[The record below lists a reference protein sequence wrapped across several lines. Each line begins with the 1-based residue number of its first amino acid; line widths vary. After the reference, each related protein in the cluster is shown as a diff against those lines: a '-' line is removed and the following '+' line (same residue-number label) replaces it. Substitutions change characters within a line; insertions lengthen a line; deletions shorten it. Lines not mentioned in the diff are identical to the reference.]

1 MNETERII
9 GDSLEIYSD
18 LIKDKNDESN
28 KKPKFIKNIIFKRYH
43 KKLVKIV
50 KKMYNANKPLTR
62 ANLAEYFTYIFN
74 NYPPYGTFKH
84 VSVVKMLQSSIVAVF
99 KLDNI
104 KAKFIIREDEKTFNL
119 VLAITNPN
127 TEVVSNYDINLETL
141 YSDDTKFKDKL
152 ESINNSIHKD
162 IADYILDA
170 ISLDNVQNE
179 NEV

>member
-18 LIKDKNDESN
+18 LIKSKNDESD
-28 KKPKFIKNIIFKRYH
+28 KRPKFIKNIIFKRYY

-50 KKMYNANKPLTR
+50 KKLYKANKPLTR
-62 ANLAEYFTYIFN
+62 ANLVEYFTYIYN
-74 NYPPYGTFKH
+74 NYPPYGTYKH
-84 VSVVKMLQSSIVAVF
+84 MSVVKMLSSSIVAVF
-99 KLDNI
+99 KVDNI

-119 VLAITNPN
+119 VLAITNTN
-127 TEVVSNYDINLETL
+127 TEVVQNYDINLETL
-141 YSDDTKFKDKL
+141 YSDDTRFKDKL
-152 ESINNSIHKD
+152 ESINNSIHQD

-170 ISLDNVQNE
+170 ISLDNIQNE